1 MNEALVVV
9 VRSIIGYISLFI
21 FTRVLGK
28 QQISQLTFFDY
39 VLGITIGS
47 LAGTLTTDLSS
58 RAWPH
63 WVGLFTWSVLSYLM
77 QLITMKWMY
86 AAKYINGDPNIVIIN
101 GKIMEEAL
109 KKMKYRIDDILQ
121 LLRDKDIF
129 DLSEVEFAIL
139 EPNGKIS
146 VLKKAENNPVTAK
159 DMKISVSPSK
169 LSTGLIYDGMII
181 EENLAKIK
189 KDKKWLMK
197 ELKKQK
203 IKDVSEV
210 VLATLESTGNLYI
223 DKYEDG
229 IKNKD
234 NIKNK

>member
-1 MNEALVVV
+1 MVV

>member
-21 FTRVLGK
+21 FTRALGK

-63 WVGLFTWSVLSYLM
+63 WVGLFTWALLSYLM

-86 AAKYINGDPNIVIIN
+86 AAKYINGDPNIIIMN

-109 KKMKYRIDDILQ
+109 RKMKYRIDDVLQ

-139 EPNGKIS
+139 EPSGKIS

-181 EENLAKIK
+181 EQNLDKIK

-210 VLATLESTGNLYI
+210 LLATLESTGDLYI
-223 DKYEDG
+223 DKYDDG
-229 IKNKD
+229 IKK
-234 NIKNK
+234 

>member
-9 VRSIIGYISLFI
+9 VRSVIGYISLFI

-58 RAWPH
+58 RTWPH
-63 WVGLFTWSVLSYLM
+63 WVGLFTWALLSYLM

-86 AAKYINGDPNIVIIN
+86 AAKYINGDPNIVIMN

-109 KKMKYRIDDILQ
+109 RKMKYRIDDILQ

-146 VLKKAENNPVTAK
+146 VLKKAEYNPVTAK
-159 DMKISVSPSK
+159 DMNISVSPSK

-181 EENLAKIK
+181 EENLDKIK

-210 VLATLESTGNLYI
+210 LLATLESTGGLYI

-234 NIKNK
+234 NKKNK